1 MNKLERILDKIEKEN
16 MKKEDSAEKIKE
28 LKLQAKELE
37 KEFENKRK
45 IEKGEAFEK
54 FENKITSK
62 ATLTG
67 GKFVSDFLEFV
78 FDDKKFNDILTDL
91 TDSYLSNK

>member
-16 MKKEDSAEKIKE
+16 KKREDSNEKIKE

-62 ATLTG
+62 ATLTD

-78 FDDKKFNDILTDL
+78 FEDERFKDILTDL

>member
-16 MKKEDSAEKIKE
+16 KKKEDSAEKIKE

-45 IEKGEAFEK
+45 IEKGEAFEML
-54 FENKITSK
+54 ENKITSK
-62 ATLTG
+62 ATLTD
-67 GKFVSDFLEFV
+67 GKFVYDFLEFV
-78 FDDKKFNDILTDL
+78 FEDERFKDILTDL

>member
-16 MKKEDSAEKIKE
+16 KKKEDSTEKIKE
-28 LKLQAKELE
+28 LKLQAKELQ
-37 KEFENKRK
+37 KE
-45 IEKGEAFEK
+45 
-54 FENKITSK
+54 FENKITSR
-62 ATLTG
+62 ATLTN

-78 FDDKKFNDILTDL
+78 FDDKRFNDILTDL

>member
-16 MKKEDSAEKIKE
+16 KKKEDSAEKIKE

-45 IEKGEAFEK
+45 IDWILLALDPKGQL
-54 FENKITSK
+54 NLI
-62 ATLTG
+62 
-67 GKFVSDFLEFV
+67 
-78 FDDKKFNDILTDL
+78 
-91 TDSYLSNK
+91 SYLRRYLS

>member
-16 MKKEDSAEKIKE
+16 KKKEDSAEKIKE

-45 IEKGEAFEK
+45 IEKGEAFEM

-62 ATLTG
+62 ATLTD
-67 GKFVSDFLEFV
+67 GKFVYDFLEFV
-78 FDDKKFNDILTDL
+78 FEDERFKDILTDL